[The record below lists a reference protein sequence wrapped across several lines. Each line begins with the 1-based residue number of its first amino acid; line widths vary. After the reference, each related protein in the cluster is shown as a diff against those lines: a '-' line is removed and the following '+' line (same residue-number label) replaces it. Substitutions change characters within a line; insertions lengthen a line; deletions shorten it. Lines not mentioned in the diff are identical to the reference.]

1 MFLDDTINMV
11 VSKQLAV
18 EMLYLKYI
26 QFMTSLLCAIDNSL
40 DEVVAEHLLE
50 VGDVAVVHD
59 GEVLLVDVQV
69 GEVEGHVGEPQPEAV
84 VRVYLR
90 GQSVNDDRTEGK
102 GGQKSGCMK

>member
-1 MFLDDTINMV
+1 M
-11 VSKQLAV
+11 VSKISNKIHQTWGQPYSRSLYVSKEATPSNAV
-18 EMLYLKYI
+18 MHSGW
-26 QFMTSLLCAIDNSL
+26 FLCAFDNSL

-84 VRVYLR
+84 VGVYL
-90 GQSVNDDRTEGK
+90 GNDP
-102 GGQKSGCMK
+102 